1 MSCVLLEHVKHGSMK
16 NMVCYL
22 FTIFT
27 DLSKRKSSGNLSKF
41 YPLQNHRESE
51 FFWHNF
57 FLETQKCKTR
67 TYFSVASSLSKYYSI
82 QWVGLLWREKV
93 NENSYC
99 QSWSGWWYVLIR
111 HSLRLRLTLTRHK
124 DVGDFRA
131 QRGYSGSVFFHL
143 KSQSWTQI
151 VFSSASCKSCM
162 SSKAAGTLCSKCNV
176 ESKTAGYKLPA
187 EPPRLGGKIS
197 GWCFQRRAVRNC
209 KSYVQRK
216 LVNAS

>member
-131 QRGYSGSVFFHL
+131 QRGYSGSVFFHWIL
-143 KSQSWTQI
+143 NLGRKLFFLLPAAKVACPAKLLELCVQS
-151 VFSSASCKSCM
+151 AM
-162 SSKAAGTLCSKCNV
+162 LRA
-176 ESKTAGYKLPA
+176 KLPDTSCQLNRQGL
-187 EPPRLGGKIS
+187 EEKFLGDAFKG
-197 GWCFQRRAVRNC
+197 GQ
-209 KSYVQRK
+209 
-216 LVNAS
+216 

>member
-1 MSCVLLEHVKHGSMK
+1 MSCVLLEHVKHGSMTIW
-16 NMVCYL
+16 YIIL
-22 FTIFT
+22 LYTIFT
-27 DLSKRKSSGNLSKF
+27 DLSARKSSGNLSKF

-143 KSQSWTQI
+143 NLNLGRKLFFFCQLQKLHAQQSCWNCVYKVQCWEQNCRIKVASWTAKAWRKNFW
-151 VFSSASCKSCM
+151 VMLSGEG
-162 SSKAAGTLCSKCNV
+162 SK
-176 ESKTAGYKLPA
+176 KL
-187 EPPRLGGKIS
+187 
-197 GWCFQRRAVRNC
+197 
-209 KSYVQRK
+209 
-216 LVNAS
+216 

>member
-151 VFSSASCKSCM
+151 VFFFCQLQKLHVQQSCW
-162 SSKAAGTLCSKCNV
+162 NFV
-176 ESKTAGYKLPA
+176 YK
-187 EPPRLGGKIS
+187 
-197 GWCFQRRAVRNC
+197 
-209 KSYVQRK
+209 VQRWEQNCRIQVASWTAKAWRKNFWVMLSKEGSKK
-216 LVNAS
+216 L